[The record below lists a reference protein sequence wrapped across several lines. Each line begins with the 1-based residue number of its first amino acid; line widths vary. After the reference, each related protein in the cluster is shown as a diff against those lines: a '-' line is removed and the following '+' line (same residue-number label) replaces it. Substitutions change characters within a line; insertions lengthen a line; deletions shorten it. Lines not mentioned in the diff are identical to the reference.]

1 MFVSGLITF
10 PGAWSAMPSS
20 CGHRHRTGIMYGL
33 PREKKE
39 LERGANHIEDVRV
52 HLRH

>member
-1 MFVSGLITF
+1 
-10 PGAWSAMPSS
+10 MPSAY
-20 CGHRHRTGIMYGL
+20 GHRHRTGIMYSL

-39 LERGANHIEDVRV
+39 LERGANHSEDVRV